1 MICIIII
8 SLLNMKSYLTVQ
20 ENKINSFYNQNKHK
34 FKNSDYSEQQIKG
47 KLREIYCSGG
57 GGIYTNRYIR
67 SGKAKYLG
75 LDKFKK

>member
-8 SLLNMKSYLTVQ
+8 YLVKMKYYLTVQ

-34 FKNSDYSEQQIKG
+34 FKNSGYSEQQIKG

-57 GGIYTNRYIR
+57 GIYTNRYIG
-67 SGKAKYLG
+67 SGKAKSLG
-75 LDKFKK
+75 LDKFKNN